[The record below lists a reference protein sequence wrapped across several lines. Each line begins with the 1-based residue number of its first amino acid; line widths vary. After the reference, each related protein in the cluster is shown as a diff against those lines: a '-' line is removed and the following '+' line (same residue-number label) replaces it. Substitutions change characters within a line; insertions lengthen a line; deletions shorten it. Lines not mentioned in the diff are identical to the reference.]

1 MTKGMTVQSVTGRET
16 RGSKLLDSGER
27 FAADPG
33 LFTRAF
39 SPGFRT
45 MVKRVDR
52 GLARGSLLA
61 HLPDGT
67 TQLLGGQAPGFDA
80 EIWLKD
86 WRALLRLAAGGVIG
100 FYQGYEAGE
109 WETPDMVALLAL
121 MSANVREL
129 GDTAR
134 STGPLKWAAKFAH
147 RLNRNSKSGSQ
158 RNIAAHYD
166 IGNDFYRAWLDP
178 TMAYS
183 SGLAVGDDGLEAS
196 QHRKFDALANRL
208 GQPETVLEIGCGW
221 GALAQHI
228 AQRGTSI
235 TAISLSDEQLG
246 YARGCYA
253 RGCGNADIKFEKR
266 DYRDVSGQYDA
277 IVSCEMVE
285 ALGREYWPY
294 FMDCIS
300 RSLKPGGRA
309 AIQYIS
315 IADDLFDAYAATVD
329 FIQAYIFPGGMLIRT
344 SEFRKLAEQ
353 RGLIWRDQ
361 ADFGRDYAETLRLW
375 HKSFGAAADE
385 NRLPLGFDARF
396 VRLWKFYLDYCEA
409 GFRAGNIDVHQVT
422 LVKP

>member
-1 MTKGMTVQSVTGRET
+1 MTVQGATHEEV
-16 RGSKLLDSGER
+16 RGSALLHAGER
-27 FAADPG
+27 FASAPS
-33 LFTRAF
+33 LLTRLI

-45 MVKRVDR
+45 IVRRIDT
-52 GLARGSLLA
+52 GLERGSLLA

-67 TQLLGGQAPGFDA
+67 TEMLGGRSPGFDA

-86 WRALLRLAAGGVIG
+86 WRALLRLAASGVIG

-121 MSANVREL
+121 MSANVRTL
-129 GDTAR
+129 GDAAR
-134 STGPLKWAAKFAH
+134 STGPFKWAAKLAH
-147 RLNRNSKSGSQ
+147 RLNRNSKVGSL

-183 SGLAVGDDGLEAS
+183 SAFSIGSDGLEAA
-196 QHRKFDALANRL
+196 QRRKFSALSERL
-208 GQPETVLEIGCGW
+208 ADPDSALEIGCGW
-221 GALAQHI
+221 GSLADHL
-228 AQRGTSI
+228 AKGGAHV

-246 YARGCYA
+246 YARA
-253 RGCGNADIKFEKR
+253 SASENVDFLKL
-266 DYRDVSGQYDA
+266 DYRDVTSQYDA

-285 ALGREYWPY
+285 ALGREYWPD
-294 FMDCIS
+294 FMDCVA

-315 IADDLFDAYAATVD
+315 IADDLYDAYAQTVD

-344 SEFRKLAEQ
+344 SEFRALAEE
-353 RGLIWRDQ
+353 RGLEWRDQ
-361 ADFGRDYAETLRLW
+361 VDFGLDYAETLRLW
-375 HKSFGAAADE
+375 HANFDAAVHE
-385 NRLPLGFDARF
+385 KRLPAGFDHRF
-396 VRLWKFYLDYCEA
+396 VRLWKFYLTYCEA

-422 LVKP
+422 LIKA

>member
-1 MTKGMTVQSVTGRET
+1 MQGATHEEV
-16 RGSKLLDSGER
+16 RGSALLHAGER
-27 FAADPG
+27 FASAPS
-33 LFTRAF
+33 LLTRLI

-45 MVKRVDR
+45 IVRRIDT
-52 GLARGSLLA
+52 GLERGSLLA

-67 TQLLGGQAPGFDA
+67 TEMLGGRSPGFDA

-86 WRALLRLAAGGVIG
+86 WRALLRLAASGVIG

-121 MSANVREL
+121 MSANVRTL
-129 GDTAR
+129 GDAAR
-134 STGPLKWAAKFAH
+134 STGPFKWAAKLAH
-147 RLNRNSKSGSQ
+147 RLNRNSKVGSL

-183 SGLAVGDDGLEAS
+183 SAFSIGSDGLEAA
-196 QHRKFDALANRL
+196 QRRKFSALSERL
-208 GQPETVLEIGCGW
+208 ADPDSALEIGCGW
-221 GALAQHI
+221 GSLADHL
-228 AQRGTSI
+228 AKGGAHV

-246 YARGCYA
+246 YARA
-253 RGCGNADIKFEKR
+253 SASENVDFLKL
-266 DYRDVSGQYDA
+266 DYRDVTSQYDA

-285 ALGREYWPY
+285 ALGREYWPD
-294 FMDCIS
+294 FMDCVA

-315 IADDLFDAYAATVD
+315 IADDLYDAYAQTVD

-344 SEFRKLAEQ
+344 SEFRALAEE
-353 RGLIWRDQ
+353 RGLEWRDQ
-361 ADFGRDYAETLRLW
+361 VDFGLDYAETLRLW
-375 HKSFGAAADE
+375 HANFDAAVHE
-385 NRLPLGFDARF
+385 KRLPAGFDHRF
-396 VRLWKFYLDYCEA
+396 VRLWKFYLTYCEA

-422 LVKP
+422 LIKA